1 MLARRLANSLAQSQH
16 RGGEAGCCCW
26 RFDPCSLTFNEITVI
41 RMEFLEGEDTFNKH
55 LRVDCPNQ
63 DKFISRQFMIMPHV
77 FICICIYIYKL
88 YIWWRKWGAPFCRV
102 SGSWWRKFSPRSK
115 RHFQDPCCLAGW
127 NLVPRICTPR
137 FIGLSI
143 IPGYCR
149 VLKVNQL
156 CSCGDC
162 WCIMVYLLS
171 LWHNVAT
178 MVTVMRSKSW
188 GCHRETWQDRFCSNR
203 TERLDPVIDPDRPW
217 SMNRRRYYVCIAC
230 EYCICYCIVAIT

>member
-16 RGGEAGCCCW
+16 RGGEAGCCCL
-26 RFDPCSLTFNEITVI
+26 RFDPCSLTFERNY
-41 RMEFLEGEDTFNKH
+41 
-55 LRVDCPNQ
+55 CNQ
-63 DKFISRQFMIMPHV
+63 DGFFRRRGHFQQTSGSGLPQSRQIHFQTIRDTATCVYMH
-77 FICICIYIYKL
+77 IYIYKL

-137 FIGLSI
+137 FISLSI

-149 VLKVNQL
+149 VSKVNQL

-162 WCIMVYLLS
+162 WCIIGLS

-203 TERLDPVIDPDRPW
+203 TERLDPIIDPERIW

-230 EYCICYCIVAIT
+230 EYCICYCIVAITLP